1 MPSNYEQELVPII
14 LCGGSGTRL
23 WPLSRNSYPKQFVNL
38 VENSKISLLQETI
51 KRIEKFNNITEPIIV
66 CNEEHR
72 FLVAEQCKE
81 INIKPPARNGSD
93 MVSDGARDFLEHRDR
108 KAKIERI
115 SRDID
120 RLEREKAQVRRKMDD
135 ALDRYQQQKSLANN
149 NLAGATWEQALA
161 NEAEVMR
168 QRYQSEIDEL
178 DDEITRLRDD
188 QRRLVDQNE

>member
-81 INIKPPARNGSD
+81 INIKPKDIILEPLGMNTAPAILSAAIRVFEENKKANLLILSSDQIMSNTEQFKLAVEKGENHINNGKIVLFGVLPTSPETGYGYINVEKIPNLKKLD
-93 MVSDGARDFLEHRDR
+93 AEKILRFIEKPNL
-108 KAKIERI
+108 KIAKE
-115 SRDID
+115 
-120 RLEREKAQVRRKMDD
+120 
-135 ALDRYQQQKSLANN
+135 
-149 NLAGATWEQALA
+149 
-161 NEAEVMR
+161 
-168 QRYQSEIDEL
+168 
-178 DDEITRLRDD
+178 
-188 QRRLVDQNE
+188 